1 MNMIIGYMYKVFIP
15 KGEIQVIFGECKMD
29 KIVGDF

>member
-15 KGEIQVIFGECKMD
+15 KGEIQDIFGDSKLD
-29 KIVGDF
+29 KIIGDF